1 MRQFL
6 SKILFCDE
14 LDLNN
19 VLMHI
24 PVGIITVVISLY
36 SPIVAAVFFYGF
48 VKYET
53 VERRVIRDKCFPDIH
68 GSLVGMGFLAIILL
82 IAGVK
87 ISWC

>member
-6 SKILFCDE
+6 AKILFCDE
-14 LDLNN
+14 VDLNN

-24 PVGIITVVISLY
+24 PVGIITVAIAVF
-36 SPIVAAVFFYGF
+36 SPILAAMFFYGF

-68 GSLVGMGFLAIILL
+68 GSLVGIGLLAIPLL

-87 ISWC
+87 IGI